1 MNRYNE
7 FKEELSIYENKS
19 KVRIML
25 TIFIHKFFRLFTTKS
40 FDFIISL
47 TIVILIPGFMGGFY
61 MNLIVT
67 CSIVHF
73 VYWVVIYRTLSKR
86 FENTMYQDFTLRI
99 EILQDII
106 SRK

>member
-1 MNRYNE
+1 
-7 FKEELSIYENKS
+7 
-19 KVRIML
+19 
-25 TIFIHKFFRLFTTKS
+25 
-40 FDFIISL
+40 
-47 TIVILIPGFMGGFY
+47 MGGFY